1 MSETT
6 LLCDTSTGSPRPI
19 VPDGW
24 RKKVFDAVHGLSH
37 PSIRTTR
44 KLLNNKFVWHG
55 MNKQVAEWARQCV
68 PCQKAKI
75 HRHVK
80 APLQDYPTTPKRF
93 QHVNVDIVGPLPP
106 FQGKRHLFT
115 IVDRFTR
122 WPEAVPMEDSTTM
135 SCARA
140 FMHSWVSRFGVPA
153 DVTAIEV
160 HNLPPAFGG
169 TSATFWE

>member
-1 MSETT
+1 
-6 LLCDTSTGSPRPI
+6 
-19 VPDGW
+19 
-24 RKKVFDAVHGLSH
+24 
-37 PSIRTTR
+37 
-44 KLLNNKFVWHG
+44 

-75 HRHVK
+75 HRHVRG
-80 APLQDYPTTPKRF
+80 PLQDYPTTPKRF

-106 FQGKRHLFT
+106 CQGKRYLFT

-153 DVTAIEV
+153 DVTSDRGSQFTSSFWGGLQQHSGSKITSHHCIPPAIERYSR
-160 HNLPPAFGG
+160 AI
-169 TSATFWE
+169 S